1 MARTTSNGAV
11 VADNGWWYWTGLK
24 WAPLVPKP
32 PESAPGLFSAER
44 RGLAAVVSGRSVS
57 QLATA
62 GKALAALVE
71 PHGSLDAYED
81 SLGVLVKT
89 YASIEEFQ
97 RDAPAMAARGW
108 KPQGEMIQQGKVAV
122 GRTLAKAALTG
133 GIGVALTGRSR
144 KDDKITVTWVR

>member
-24 WAPLVPKP
+24 WAPLVAKP
-32 PESAPGLFSAER
+32 PEPAPGLFSAER
-44 RGLAAVVSGRSVS
+44 RGLPAVISGRSIP
-57 QLATA
+57 QLASA
-62 GKALAALVE
+62 GNELVALVE

-89 YASIEEFQ
+89 YATTEEFQ

-108 KPQGEMIQQGKVAV
+108 RPQGEIAQQGGVAV

-133 GIGVALTGRSR
+133 GLGVALTGRSR
-144 KDDKITVTWVR
+144 KADKITVTWVK